1 VVPTGL
7 TGFGLN
13 VNTRLLRGIVVVV
26 GADVVVDVDVVVTDV
41 VVELDEPADVVVEL
55 DEPADVVVELD
66 VAADVVVELDV
77 PDDVVVVEGATDVVL
92 VDWPVVVAGVGMDET
107 TIENVSGLAPP
118 QSSTW
123 APGVQFTLP
132 VETVPA

>member
-1 VVPTGL
+1 M
-7 TGFGLN
+7 N

-55 DEPADVVVELD
+55 PG
-66 VAADVVVELDV
+66 
-77 PDDVVVVEGATDVVL
+77 VVVVEGATDVVL
-92 VDWPVVVAGVGMDET
+92 DDWAVVVTGVGMDDK

-118 QSSTW
+118 HASTW